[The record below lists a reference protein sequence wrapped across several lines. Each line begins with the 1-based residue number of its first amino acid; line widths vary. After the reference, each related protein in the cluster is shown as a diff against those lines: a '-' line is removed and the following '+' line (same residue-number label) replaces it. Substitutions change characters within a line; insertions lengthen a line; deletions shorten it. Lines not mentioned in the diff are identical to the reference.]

1 MLSHVHSF
9 ALHVPSQIMT
19 CVVCLPCSC
28 RRRPKSGSMLG
39 ILADPDLRNPFFS
52 SVQPAAGTGKTSKQA
67 VPATAGRAG
76 AAATDG
82 NGARAPSKPL
92 KHRQGHP
99 PPPPALAPSLPPVHA
114 LVAAAPPPP
123 PPLAGTAH
131 NPLPGSLCQDAL
143 RPSAK
148 ARAVAHTHAHPQSTA
163 AGDAHNTHTAFS
175 MGDGAV
181 SSPASPPVHNTRKA
195 AAALGAAGANG
206 APGSHAT
213 RHNHNSAFPS
223 GTAGSFEWDPDG
235 QEDLQFITRRC
246 SAPTAA
252 RGAAG
257 PGGVQE
263 FSLQHVDPVRSQG
276 RPQRQSAHKEP
287 AAGGGCHAAT
297 HASPTA
303 VARRHTLHEHG
314 GPPDA
319 MACTIGRAERS
330 VPSLGHAPAPSL
342 MSVRLAHA
350 QAADK
355 AGMAKLQGRQD
366 TSTTRKVVSLNQLA
380 QGGQ

>member
-1 MLSHVHSF
+1 MLSPVHNF

-19 CVVCLPCSC
+19 CLPCSC

-39 ILADPDLRNPFFS
+39 ILADPDLHNPLFS

-67 VPATAGRAG
+67 VPAPAGRAG

-82 NGARAPSKPL
+82 NGASAPSKPL
-92 KHRQGHP
+92 KHRQGHLP
-99 PPPPALAPSLPPVHA
+99 PLLALAPSLPPVHA
-114 LVAAAPPPP
+114 LAAAAPPPP

-131 NPLPGSLCQDAL
+131 NPLLGSLCQDAL

-148 ARAVAHTHAHPQSTA
+148 ARAVANTHAHPQPTA

-175 MGDGAV
+175 MGGGAV
-181 SSPASPPVHNTRKA
+181 SSPAPPPVHNTRKA

-206 APGSHAT
+206 APASHAT

-263 FSLQHVDPVRSQG
+263 FSLQHVAAVRSQG
-276 RPQRQSAHKEP
+276 RSAHKEP
-287 AAGGGCHAAT
+287 AAGGLAGGCNAAT

-319 MACTIGRAERS
+319 MACTMGRAERS
-330 VPSLGHAPAPSL
+330 VSSLGHAPAPSL
-342 MSVRLAHA
+342 VSVRLAHA

-355 AGMAKLQGRQD
+355 AGMAKQHGRQD
-366 TSTTRKVVSLNQLA
+366 TSSTRKVVSLNQLA